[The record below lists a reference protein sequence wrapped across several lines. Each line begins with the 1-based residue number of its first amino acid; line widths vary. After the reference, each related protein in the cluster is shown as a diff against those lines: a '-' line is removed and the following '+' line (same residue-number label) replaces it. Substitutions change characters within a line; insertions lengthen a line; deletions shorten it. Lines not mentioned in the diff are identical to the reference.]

1 MTNSCRTETRDGIGV
16 IFMHRAPSNAMSAQM
31 VQHVQAHILA
41 LLDDP
46 AILGLV
52 LTTDLGHFSAGSDS
66 ADLTHPTPNSKQALA
81 ALCDVIDA
89 AAKPVVVAVRGGC
102 LGPGLELALAA
113 RARLATLACDPLAQS
128 TCTNPLLRA
137 LPLPRVGR
145 DCEFRHSMCVIPM
158 RDPHA

>member
-16 IFMHRAPSNAMSAQM
+16 IFMHRAPSNARSAQM
-31 VQHVQAHILA
+31 VQHVQAQILA

-66 ADLTHPTPNSKQALA
+66 AELTHPTPNSKQALA

-113 RARLATLACDPLAQS
+113 RAPRSPQPWACAGALPAPAQS
-128 TCTNPLLRA
+128 
-137 LPLPRVGR
+137 PRCSG
-145 DCEFRHSMCVIPM
+145 PPP
-158 RDPHA
+158 PHAGRGCVPSHRLWAKD